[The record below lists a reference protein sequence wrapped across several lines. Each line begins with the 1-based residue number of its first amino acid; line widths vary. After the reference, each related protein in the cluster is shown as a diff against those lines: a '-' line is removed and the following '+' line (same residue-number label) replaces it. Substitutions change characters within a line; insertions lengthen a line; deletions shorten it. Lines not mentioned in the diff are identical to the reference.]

1 MKTILITGSNR
12 GIGLGLVRHYLKSGW
27 QVFAAS
33 REPGKSGDLRAL
45 EKEHGDRLVSV
56 KLDVAS
62 EQSIFDL
69 ALALNDLKLD
79 IVINNA
85 GVAMDENLGQWTSA
99 AFSTCLAV
107 NVTGPAL
114 IAQVLVPL
122 MKPGSKLINM
132 SSGLGSLDLNI
143 NPETGMDA
151 YAMSKAALNM
161 LTRRLAAKLESR
173 GITVISISPGW
184 VKTDMGGDEAPVLV
198 EDSVNA
204 MTGVFEGL
212 TLEHSGRFFASH
224 GEPTPW

>member
-27 QVFAAS
+27 RVFAAS

-114 IAQVLVPL
+114 IAQVLLPL
-122 MKPGSKLINM
+122 MKP
-132 SSGLGSLDLNI
+132 
-143 NPETGMDA
+143 
-151 YAMSKAALNM
+151 
-161 LTRRLAAKLESR
+161 
-173 GITVISISPGW
+173 
-184 VKTDMGGDEAPVLV
+184 
-198 EDSVNA
+198 
-204 MTGVFEGL
+204 
-212 TLEHSGRFFASH
+212 
-224 GEPTPW
+224 